1 MTLYIVFEKELWLF
15 YYNDGFA
22 LRHSLFG
29 AVKLTKNIDPDS
41 YSYSGYGISF
51 DICRTVSFLSSGC
64 GKNVIIF
71 GTGMSSSSH
80 IGNKIK
86 IT

>member
-1 MTLYIVFEKELWLF
+1 MGAFNNWVSTHNKTMTLYIVFEKELWLF

-41 YSYSGYGISF
+41 YSYSGYGISLIYVQLF
-51 DICRTVSFLSSGC
+51 HFWVVGVVR
-64 GKNVIIF
+64 
-71 GTGMSSSSH
+71 MW
-80 IGNKIK
+80 
-86 IT
+86 